1 MGCLVTWSIVPVDRT
16 CRPKLG
22 SVFNQKALFLGHLQ
36 QRPTYAKGKKK
47 KKKIIGIGYLEK
59 GCDQLEIHAKL
70 QFNQFYNFYGANWLK
85 RADLN

>member
-1 MGCLVTWSIVPVDRT
+1 M
-16 CRPKLG
+16 
-22 SVFNQKALFLGHLQ
+22 QKEK
-36 QRPTYAKGKKK
+36 RK